1 MNTDWMFRTLSRS
14 ESPGLFAQMAGT
26 VADSIRS
33 NVDRFMANDLW
44 QSLKNRTEYL
54 ILHQDYIF
62 NSYTISSQQLE
73 KTSDAFILLTFFS
86 NHTSNISHPRVHG
99 LGIKANIIIF
109 EMDIYKYYRTIC
121 S

>member
-54 ILHQDYIF
+54 ILHQDLSLTPTPFPASNLGRHQMASYFLLSFRILQAIF
-62 NSYTISSQQLE
+62 LILEYTAWE
-73 KTSDAFILLTFFS
+73 
-86 NHTSNISHPRVHG
+86 
-99 LGIKANIIIF
+99 
-109 EMDIYKYYRTIC
+109 
-121 S
+121 